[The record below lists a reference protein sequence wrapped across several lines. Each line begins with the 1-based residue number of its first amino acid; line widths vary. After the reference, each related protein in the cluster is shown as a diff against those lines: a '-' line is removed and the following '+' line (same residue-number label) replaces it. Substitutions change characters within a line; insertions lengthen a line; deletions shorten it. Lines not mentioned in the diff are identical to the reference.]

1 MADKE
6 MLEKLKIERQQLIE
20 KEKSIVAQIEEINE
34 QIEGYKK
41 TATYIKW
48 NNTYQ
53 RAVKEV
59 NREKKSKNMDM
70 DKYQNMMREIKK
82 MKKAYPLADVMKKKE
97 GLVNSLSDVR
107 NRIDENKLQ
116 VKNTKHDKIQNENQ
130 QPEVDE
136 NAAKI
141 GVIEGLRQMAELQ
154 AAISRVQATERIK
167 KITDAVADLSVNV
180 EAKINLAALNY
191 KKHRV
196 VIENAKKEYEAKVND
211 IIDEFR
217 ESMVTFEQRKQD
229 LEGKEIQC
237 MSQIAMKKDEI
248 EFRKKDESYKN
259 WLSEYKRNTVAIK
272 KLKSSKNM
280 DMNLYQKLLK
290 EHKELKAKNPLNKNI
305 QEREEFET
313 ELKDIQAQINES
325 KNKENEYY
333 KQHLNALVEAA
344 KERDNK
350 LVVSQKQGIF
360 KRVIGGIADRIN
372 SKKRVE
378 TGVITPLKQLT
389 QRLEKVSQGL
399 ASKREEY
406 LAEINPLINGEQDK
420 KQNKEIK
427 EPVSITEVI
436 EKGKNAKQ
444 KIIAVIKNM
453 VHDNKAPE
461 KQITKNKQPATEL
474 SL

>member
-116 VKNTKHDKIQNENQ
+116 VKNAKHDKIQNENQ

-136 NAAKI
+136 NTAKI
-141 GVIEGLRQMAELQ
+141 GVIEGLRKMAELQ

-180 EAKINLAALNY
+180 EAKINLAVLNY
-191 KKHRV
+191 KKHRA

-453 VHDNKAPE
+453 VHDNKATE